1 MKHISYTHVGNRKNN
16 MDAIYTSDILYI
28 VCDGVGSTNYGEVA
42 AQTACKVIGDYFS
55 NQVKSIGTEDFN
67 IAFIKASKSIS
78 NLEVQNPEMKGMAT
92 TIVLCFIDQINIH
105 IAWIGDS
112 RAYLSNDEKLVFVSE
127 DHSLVNELKKSEN
140 LIQDYTG
147 LRNIITKSMNGNYQS
162 NNFSYQSF
170 SNKEI
175 KTIFLCT
182 DGVLEQC
189 TEDYISKTMTENTDI
204 EVKSINIQSVCKDK
218 TKDNYTYQIIEL

>member
-1 MKHISYTHVGNRKNN
+1 MKHISYTHAGARQNN
-16 MDAIYTSDILYI
+16 MDAMYTSDNLYI

-42 AQTACKVIGDYFS
+42 AQAACKVIGDYFS
-55 NQVKSIGTEDFN
+55 NQVKSIGIDDFN
-67 IAFIKASKSIS
+67 TAFIKVSKSIS
-78 NLEVQNPEMKGMAT
+78 NLEVQKPEMKGMAT
-92 TIVLCFIDQINIH
+92 TIVLCFIDSINIH

-189 TEDYISKTMTENTDI
+189 AEDYISKIMTENTDI
-204 EVKSINIQSVCKDK
+204 EVKSINIQSACKDK

>member
-1 MKHISYTHVGNRKNN
+1 
-16 MDAIYTSDILYI
+16 
-28 VCDGVGSTNYGEVA
+28 
-42 AQTACKVIGDYFS
+42 
-55 NQVKSIGTEDFN
+55 
-67 IAFIKASKSIS
+67 
-78 NLEVQNPEMKGMAT
+78 
-92 TIVLCFIDQINIH
+92 
-105 IAWIGDS
+105 
-112 RAYLSNDEKLVFVSE
+112 
-127 DHSLVNELKKSEN
+127 
-140 LIQDYTG
+140 
-147 LRNIITKSMNGNYQS
+147 MNGNYQS